1 MDAPKIQTAIPQR
14 RYQLGE
20 YQAVLLGEIESGD
33 GRRYQYILALVRNG
47 ESAPRCFVTAE
58 RAPRARRAE
67 GSHVLRLVTEAFVE
81 ELGASDAWGELDAF
95 VAEALMLA
103 ARTLGIEAE
112 PVPL

>member
-20 YQAVLLGEIESGD
+20 YQAVLLGEVESGD
-33 GRRYQYILALVRNG
+33 GRRYQYILALVRGG

-58 RAPRARRAE
+58 RAPRERRAE

-81 ELGASDAWGELDAF
+81 ELGASDAWRDLDAF
-95 VAEALMLA
+95 ADEALTLA

-112 PVPL
+112 PVRI